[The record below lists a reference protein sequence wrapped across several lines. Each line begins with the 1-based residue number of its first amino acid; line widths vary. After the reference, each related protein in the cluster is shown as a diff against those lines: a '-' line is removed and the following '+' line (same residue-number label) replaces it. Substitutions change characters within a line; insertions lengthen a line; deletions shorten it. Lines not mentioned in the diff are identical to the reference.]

1 MPAHEPSTRQ
11 HATHA
16 EPIHRPQIWRK
27 RQGLEWYPSEPQG
40 MQVNVAHLT
49 MGEVKPNPKP
59 LFPTDLTLAYGRGAA
74 VKLVRYIED
83 AGSDAVGSN
92 KSILR
97 LKAMEQSMEL
107 MHGQDFT
114 SLVAAGI
121 VPALNETATK
131 DADEKNRVAAL
142 VALCRLARERTGRES
157 MLENDSCAALCGACK
172 DSVAAVRKECL
183 ATIGHFANYD
193 EGRKALVE
201 KNFVELLLVHCRDP
215 PDGGP
220 PESEIK
226 EIKETQCLALT
237 ALGRICQGEGGR
249 AEAIRANAVPTVLEM
264 LHAESVEAQYQAAM
278 ALSLLT
284 FDQAEK
290 AECLG
295 GGVMRK
301 LAVMLRSD
309 KVQDDMERRRL
320 RTAAAALLMSM
331 CNGTRNESLPPPHAA
346 CKAEAI
352 EKGICQSLVSIVA
365 EVVLLHMAGELD
377 DRNSELGVYAA
388 KSMTE
393 LADSPKGRKLLKAAL
408 GDLKVLAGSQVPTL
422 CKNVQI
428 AIERIEFVP

>member
-1 MPAHEPSTRQ
+1 MLARVPSSRQ
-11 HATHA
+11 HSTHA
-16 EPIHRPQIWRK
+16 KPIHRPQIWRK
-27 RQGLEWYPSEPQG
+27 RQGLEWCPSEPQG
-40 MQVNVAHLT
+40 MQVNGAHLT
-49 MGEVKPNPKP
+49 MVEVKPNPEP

-74 VKLVRYIED
+74 VKLVRYIEH

-114 SLVAAGI
+114 CLVAAGI

-131 DADEKNRVAAL
+131 DAQEKNRVAAL

-157 MLENDSCAALCGACK
+157 MLESDSCAALCGACT

-201 KNFVELLLVHCRDP
+201 NKFVELLLVHCRGP

-220 PESEIK
+220 PEPEM
-226 EIKETQCLALT
+226 QGLALT

-249 AEAIRANAVPTVLEM
+249 VEAIRANAVPTVLEM
-264 LHAESVEAQYQAAM
+264 LHAESVETQYQAAM

-301 LAVMLRSD
+301 LAIMLRSD
-309 KVQDDMERRRL
+309 KVQDEMERRRL

>member
-193 EGRKALVE
+193 EGRRALVE
-201 KNFVELLLVHCRDP
+201 KKFVELLLVHCRDP